1 MLLGLPDHWLTYL
14 YQFGVGGIFFLAG
27 LLVIIKT
34 GACDLRIRADRIWF
48 SALIIGFVGL
58 ATVYALW
65 ILAAVSIPTI
75 ATGTPLG

>member
-27 LLVIIKT
+27 LFVILKT
-34 GACDLRIRADRIWF
+34 GACDLKIRADRIWF

-65 ILAAVSIPTI
+65 ILAAVNTPTL
-75 ATGTPLG
+75 ATHVVTS